1 MTPLFPLPN
10 VVLFPGT
17 LLPLYIF
24 EDRYRMM
31 VQDALSENRTIGIV
45 LIRKTDSP
53 VSRTPTVYDV
63 GCSGFIAHCEQMTNG
78 CFNIVLRGQRR
89 FRILK
94 EDHSK
99 PYRRAMLEYWTE
111 PLSSAELLRQKR
123 ERLEQ
128 LLTTRLTATESITW
142 MASRMADTDFINT
155 LSQYLEL
162 EPAEKQALLEQHGLK
177 ERCQSLIDLLEINNL
192 TDRSGSS
199 APIVQ

>member
-53 VSRTPTVYDV
+53 VSRTPAVYDV
-63 GCSGFIAHCEQMTNG
+63 GCSGLIAHCERMTNG

-99 PYRRAMLEYWTE
+99 PYRRAMVEYWTE

-128 LLTTRLTATESITW
+128 LLATRLTATESITW
-142 MASRMADTDFINT
+142 MASKMADTDFINA

-162 EPAEKQALLEQHGLK
+162 EAAEKQALLEQHGLK

-192 TDRSGSS
+192 TDRNGSS
-199 APIVQ
+199 PPIAQ

>member
-31 VQDALSENRTIGIV
+31 VQDALSENQTIGVV
-45 LIRKTDSP
+45 LIRKAESHMSKTSA
-53 VSRTPTVYDV
+53 VYDV
-63 GCSGFIAHCEQMTNG
+63 GCSGFISHCERMTNG